1 MSKHVTRR
9 GFIAGSSLVLATGAA
24 GLSARAAHAFLAQP
38 QASDGAQNLT
48 PGSKGTV
55 TLYTSCDSFLLQPI
69 TRKFERSTGIK
80 IKTVGDTEATKTT
93 GLVERIVREKDKP
106 VCDVWWSNE
115 TLGTSILASFG
126 LFERFNPEALAEFAP
141 VAPVTSAPKH
151 TDSSHA
157 PKTPAKDSAG
167 PDEAGPHK
175 IDPEQAKQEQEAL
188 DKARRA
194 KWPYGMCDPDGLWY
208 GTALRWRVLAYN
220 INRIE
225 VSEVPTSLD
234 ALVMDRFKG
243 VLGMARPQFGTTRTQ
258 IAALVAMWG
267 KERTH
272 EWLSALMRNKVRLY
286 DGNSAV
292 VTALGQGE
300 IEVGLTDTDDI
311 LQGKSRD
318 LPIEFTSECG
328 AGGAEY
334 GGPLAFAHTVGL
346 MKNRPHTAEGL
357 ALANYLLSA
366 SVEETLGS
374 SEAQTYAIRPQLAAQ
389 IVTMSRPEKFANVSP
404 AQIFAASKDADAL
417 IQEIIGV
424 K

>member
-1 MSKHVTRR
+1 MSGHVTRR
-9 GFIAGSSLVLATGAA
+9 RFIAGSSLVLAAGAA
-24 GLSARAAHAFLAQP
+24 GLSSRAALAYPAQP
-38 QASDGAQNLT
+38 EAGAQNLT

-55 TLYTSCDSFLLQPI
+55 TLYTSCDSFLLQPV

-93 GLVERIVREKDKP
+93 GLVERLMREKDKP

-115 TLGTSILASFG
+115 TLGTSILASYG
-126 LFERFNPEALAEFAP
+126 HFESFNPDALAEFAP
-141 VAPVTSAPKH
+141 LP
-151 TDSSHA
+151 TDSKPSKPA
-157 PKTPAKDSAG
+157 ESSDPAKA
-167 PDEAGPHK
+167 DEASSDK
-175 IDPEQAKQEQEAL
+175 AKQEEKAKQDQDDA
-188 DKARRA
+188 DRARRA
-194 KWPYGMCDPDGLWY
+194 KWPYGMCDPEGLWY

-243 VLGMARPQFGTTRTQ
+243 VVGIARPQFGTTRTQ

-267 KERTH
+267 KERTR
-272 EWLSALMRNKVRLY
+272 EWLSGLMQNKVRLY

-328 AGGAEY
+328 AGGEEY

-346 MKNRPHTAEGL
+346 IKNRPHTKEGL

-374 SEAQTYAIRPQLAAQ
+374 SEAQTYPIRPELAAKV
-389 IVTMSRPEKFANVSP
+389 ISMSRPEKFAAATP
-404 AQIFAASKDADAL
+404 AQMLAAVHTADAL